1 MTSHVA
7 RLYATAGALV
17 DFFLAWAG
25 VAARPWT
32 TPKPDPRVAALAARE
47 QHLHVQSLAV
57 KRQLDRRWAAY
68 RIALAARQQAIA
80 ARQAQNRR
88 ILATAPAPAAAP
100 SVRVVTLPAL
110 TVTRSS

>member
-7 RLYATAGALV
+7 RLYATALALV
-17 DFFLAWAG
+17 VFFVSWAT
-25 VAARPWT
+25 VAAHPWT
-32 TPKPDPRVAALAARE
+32 TRKPDPRVAALAARE
-47 QHLHVQSLAV
+47 QRLQVESLAV

-68 RIALAARQQAIA
+68 RIALRARERAVA
-80 ARQAQNRR
+80 ARQAQNRV
-88 ILATAPAPAAAP
+88 LASAPVAAAP

>member
-7 RLYATAGALV
+7 RLYATALALV
-17 DFFLAWAG
+17 VFFLAWAV

-32 TPKPDPRVAALAARE
+32 TPAPDPRVAALAARE
-47 QHLHVQSLAV
+47 QRLHVESLAV

-68 RIALAARQQAIA
+68 RIALRARQRTIA
-80 ARQAQNRR
+80 ARQAQNRA
-88 ILATAPAPAAAP
+88 LAAAPVAAAAP